1 MKKSLAAI
9 AVLAAFSGIA
19 SAQSAVTIYGIADAG
34 IVNERGGK
42 NGSVTKLTN
51 GVGST
56 SRLGFRGT
64 EDLGS
69 GLSANFVLEAGVKLD
84 TGEGDSAL
92 FGRQAYVGLKSND
105 LGAVTLGRQYTP
117 YYLTYAVADPFGAG
131 YAGTAKNLFPSVGSN
146 TRTSNTIVYT
156 SPSFSGFSGEVAY
169 SLGEQAGS
177 NKAGRQFGA
186 AFAYANGPL
195 NARIAYNNKNTDVTA
210 ATAAAATPPG
220 LPSRPDLSR
229 NTLLAANYNFGVAK
243 AFLGFGID
251 KGPRSA
257 DLPNTSNPYGAV
269 TNLPRASLDSRE
281 MLVGVSMPF
290 GASTVLASFIRKDD
304 RTSFNQDADQWALGY
319 TYDMSK
325 RTKLYSSIARIKNK
339 NNAGYTVGNNSEV
352 GSGNKAVNLGVRHS
366 F

>member
-1 MKKSLAAI
+1 MKKSLVAI
-9 AVLAAFSGIA
+9 AVLAALSGIA

-64 EDLGS
+64 EDLGG
-69 GLSANFVLEAGVKLD
+69 GLSAVFVLEAGVKLD

-92 FGRQAYVGLKSND
+92 FGRQAYVGFKNND
-105 LGAVTLGRQYTP
+105 LGALTLGRQYTP

-131 YAGTAKNLFPSVGSN
+131 YAGTAKNLFPAVGSN

-156 SPSFSGFSGEVAY
+156 SPNFSGFSGELAY

-177 NKAGRQFGA
+177 NSAGRQFGA

-195 NARIAYNNKNTDVTA
+195 NARIAYNNKNNDTA
-210 ATAAAATPPG
+210 TSPNQG
-220 LPSRPDLSR
+220 IGR

-243 AFLGFGID
+243 AFLAFGID
-251 KGPRSA
+251 KGLKSA
-257 DLPNTSNPYGAV
+257 ELPTTATNPNPYGTIIAP
-269 TNLPRASLDSRE
+269 TASIDSRE
-281 MLVGVSMPF
+281 MLVGAALPF

-304 RTSFNQDADQWALGY
+304 RTFRNQDADQWALGY

-325 RTKLYSSIARIKNK
+325 RTKLYTSIARIKNK

-352 GSGNKAVNLGVRHS
+352 GTGNKAVNLGVRHT